1 MPIAKESVPTQAAAS
16 TPPVT
21 LRWLKPCGLLMGP
34 LNARP
39 WRILQRLCKPARQA
53 PMSQVVVLSKVFSS
67 DATAGLEDFS
77 AMTPVRRAPGPAQPP
92 PPPNPPPLPVSQSQL
107 ASAQGNGLPVV
118 GIGVGSQAGLLVG
131 CIQHRL
137 PPHEAHLPGSALR
150 VRSPS
155 HRSCPSCFACKACA
169 TCVCCASRASLW
181 SACHS

>member
-1 MPIAKESVPTQAAAS
+1 MWTADGPVKCSAMAYPAAAVQTC
-16 TPPVT
+16 TPSPHVAG
-21 LRWLKPCGLLMGP
+21 RGVKQG
-34 LNARP
+34 
-39 WRILQRLCKPARQA
+39 ILQRCHCRVGRLFGHDPGEESTRPCP
-53 PMSQVVVLSKVFSS
+53 
-67 DATAGLEDFS
+67 
-77 AMTPVRRAPGPAQPP
+77 TPPL
-92 PPPNPPPLPVSQSQL
+92 PPNPPPLPVSQSQL